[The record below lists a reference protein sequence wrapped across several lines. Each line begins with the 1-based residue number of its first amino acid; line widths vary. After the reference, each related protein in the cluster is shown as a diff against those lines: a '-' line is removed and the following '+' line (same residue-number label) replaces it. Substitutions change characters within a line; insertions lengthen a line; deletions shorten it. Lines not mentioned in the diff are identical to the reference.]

1 MEAVATGIDLFD
13 SGPAGFQR
21 SQSHLGFGASGTGKS
36 VLGLQFA
43 YAGLQAGETV
53 LYVCREKAEELLALG
68 KSLGLS
74 LEEYVDDERLVLL
87 EYEDQIGEIVAER
100 GVAAVMEELRGET
113 DPSAVRRVI
122 LDPVDPFLS
131 ACSQEADFRDQLR
144 AISTGFGELGWTS
157 LLLASDAVAHKPF
170 SLRLF
175 SEVCWTVFQLLREVG
190 DKEQTTRWMHLHRM
204 GDAELTH
211 HPLEFCIEA
220 GGVRQIPPPAP
231 EPTPRP
237 FARFR
242 LVAAPGA
249 TVPILDRREAPPSA
263 VATIPNRQ
271 EATPSATSLVLSR
284 AADVEGP
291 VLSEARVTRRVTGS
305 KQSSRVLVL
314 VVDDNA
320 KIRSEVTRVMDQ
332 VAETLDVSVRI
343 AEAAD
348 GLQALR
354 SAAAAKPDLLIT
366 SIAMPRLD
374 GIGLCRLLREHK
386 VDVPILFLSSRRSSG
401 GERLRCLMVGG
412 DQIVGKPFEPNE
424 LAARAVQLLRARRPG
439 SVTWPEI
446 DLKKA
451 RSKLGPRRIQPDRLE
466 AHIAV
471 GTKFARKA
479 KVGLYLVGYEF
490 RFIDGNAGSAF
501 VDRFYEGLCQ
511 RIRDEDAVCALPGP
525 RIVVMIVDADEDI
538 VRSALNR
545 VHSRM
550 VLEAEGCVEGRHRV
564 KPKALYRMLA
574 LSSSTEAC
582 DVAVDGCIE
591 SLFAQPPRL
600 IEEDLAGRAG
610 QPMEKYPLLEAVY
623 AALTRGDDEWVSPK
637 DGSRHDVTYDQGTGV
652 RTLVVDEYRYRT
664 QSLSEDSPAGF
675 RASRGAAIV
684 WVEEGPDSAQP
695 VARIE
700 DGRVFRDADL

>member
-113 DPSAVRRVI
+113 DPSAVRRAI

-190 DKEQTTRWMHLHRM
+190 DKGQTTRWMHLHRM

-211 HPLEFCIEA
+211 HPLEFCIEE
-220 GGVRQIPPPAP
+220 GGVRHIPPPPA
-231 EPTPRP
+231 EPPQRP

-242 LVAAPGA
+242 REAAAGA
-249 TVPILDRREAPPSA
+249 TAPILDRREPA
-263 VATIPNRQ
+263 
-271 EATPSATSLVLSR
+271 PSATPLVRSR
-284 AADVEGP
+284 AADVERP
-291 VLSEARVTRRVTGS
+291 VVSEARATRRVAGFA
-305 KQSSRVLVL
+305 KPSRVLVL
-314 VVDDNA
+314 VVDDDA

-439 SVTWPEI
+439 TVTWPAI

-490 RFIDGNAGSAF
+490 RFVDGNAGSAF
-501 VDRFYEGLCQ
+501 VDRFYEGLSQ

-550 VLEAEGCVEGRHRV
+550 VEEAEGCVEGRHRV

-591 SLFAQPPRL
+591 SLFSQPPRL

-623 AALTRGDDEWVSPK
+623 AVLTRDDDEWVSPK
-637 DGSRHDVTYDQGTGV
+637 DGSRHDVTYDQRTGV
-652 RTLVVDEYRYRT
+652 RTLVVGEYRYRT
-664 QSLSEDSPAGF
+664 QSLREDSPAGL
-675 RASRGAAIV
+675 RASHGAAIV
-684 WVEEGPDSAQP
+684 WVEEGPDSARP

-700 DGRVFRDADL
+700 DGRVFRDADV

>member
-43 YAGLQAGETV
+43 YVGLQAGETV
-53 LYVCREKAEELLALG
+53 LYVCRGKAEELLALG

-211 HPLEFCIEA
+211 HPLEFCIEE
-220 GGVRQIPPPAP
+220 GGVRHIPPPPP
-231 EPTPRP
+231 EPPQRP

-249 TVPILDRREAPPSA
+249 TAPILDRREAPPSA
-263 VATIPNRQ
+263 VP
-271 EATPSATSLVLSR
+271 EPR
-284 AADVEGP
+284 AAEIERSSV
-291 VLSEARVTRRVTGS
+291 ARAVRRVAGS
-305 KQSSRVLVL
+305 KKSSRVLVL
-314 VVDDNA
+314 VVDDDA
-320 KIRSEVTRVMDQ
+320 KIRSEVARVMDQ

-439 SVTWPEI
+439 TVTWPAI

-471 GTKFARKA
+471 GTKVARKA

-501 VDRFYEGLCQ
+501 VDRFYEGLSQ
-511 RIRDEDAVCALPGP
+511 RIRDEDAVCVLPGP

-550 VLEAEGCVEGRHRV
+550 VVEAEDCVEGRDRV

-574 LSSSTEAC
+574 LSSSTVAC

-623 AALTRGDDEWVSPK
+623 AVLTRGDAEWVSPK

-652 RTLVVDEYRYRT
+652 RTLVVGEYRYRT

-684 WVEEGPDSAQP
+684 WVEEGPDSARP

-700 DGRVFRDADL
+700 DGRVFRGADV